1 MKLILKN
8 IRIKRISKRTIDD
21 APESMEKFI
30 ADLKAVGASPIDT
43 MKILREKLDIG
54 LGEAKQITFNSDS
67 WRHLESSVNPFTQDF
82 LDQAA
87 KDPNATDVEYEN
99 GKVISV
105 KFNLNDVDLKEM
117 EFTMANYW
125 DKFDAL
131 CQSVLDKGEQ
141 DLYNSLKGAQQYA
154 NGLTDGW
161 HDFLDEFEKVIKQ
174 YKLSN
179 EDNDVAQSL
188 ILTLKKSL
196 DR

>member
-1 MKLILKN
+1 
-8 IRIKRISKRTIDD
+8 
-21 APESMEKFI
+21 MEKFI
-30 ADLKAVGASPIDT
+30 ADLKAVGTSPIDT

-87 KDPNATDVEYEN
+87 EDPNATDVEYEN

-105 KFNLNDVDLKEM
+105 KFNLNDVDLKET
-117 EFTMANYW
+117 EFTMTNYW

-141 DLYNSLKGAQQYA
+141 DLYNSLKGAQQYV